1 MLPRVRSLLL
11 PIVLLWSVLSASV
24 LADYG
29 PKDSVVVLTDKNFE
43 KEVLQSPDYWLVEFY
58 APWCGHCKNLEPE
71 YKAAAKKLKKNARLG
86 AVDATVHQAL
96 AQKYQIKGF
105 PTIKEFGAKKKRPR
119 DYQGGRTS
127 RDIVQYVKNSAEA
140 KKLGVGGANVPT
152 LEYAKVHTFLNKKD
166 LPSAIFFGTPKK
178 GKKGGAGKT
187 PKWLGAVAE
196 SFTEGTKKKKKQ
208 LTVQLAFVPGNDDKI
223 ASHLGLTEDQL
234 PAVIY
239 VYPESQKYVVSD
251 VSPLNEA
258 AAKKFIGDALANT
271 ETAQNDET
279 LPSVPQFPSPEVA
292 KKKPAV
298 ALKELDAKSI
308 RKCVAKRGQMCV
320 VVAKED
326 SELVRSLAKKYRR
339 DPFTFLSTKSG
350 TQAFKALSEFVEEGA
365 KENPEVIVVKPGRKV
380 KYSALSGTNDEN
392 VISEFLDKLL
402 DGSSSFSE
410 PSGDLEALEA
420 ALSVGSEAAATHEEL

>member
-1 MLPRVRSLLL
+1 MLPRGRAGGLLL
-11 PIVLLWSVLSASV
+11 QIVLLLSVLATSV

-29 PKDSVVVLTDKNFE
+29 PKDSVVILTDKNFD
-43 KEVLQSPDYWLVEFY
+43 KEVLQSQDYWLVEFY
-58 APWCGHCKNLEPE
+58 APWCGHCKSLEPE

-86 AVDATVHQAL
+86 AVDATAQQAL

-127 RDIVQYVKNSAEA
+127 RDIIQYVKNSAEA
-140 KKLGVGGANVPT
+140 KKLGVGAANVMT
-152 LEYAKVHTFLNKKD
+152 LEYSKVHTFLNKPD

-178 GKKGGAGKT
+178 GKKGGAGKS
-187 PKWLGAVAE
+187 PKWLGTVAE
-196 SFTEGTKKKKKQ
+196 SFTEGKKKKKRP
-208 LTVQLAFVPGNDDKI
+208 TVQLAFVPGNDDKI
-223 ASHLGLTEDQL
+223 SNHFGLTEDQL

-258 AAKKFIGDALANT
+258 AAKKFIGDALTNT
-271 ETAQNDET
+271 ETAQNDEA

-298 ALKELDAKSI
+298 ALKELDAQSVRNCI
-308 RKCVAKRGQMCV
+308 AKRGQMCV
-320 VVAKED
+320 VMAKED
-326 SELVRSLAKKYRR
+326 IELARSLAKKYRR
-339 DPFTFLSTKSG
+339 DPFTFLSSKPDA
-350 TQAFKALSEFVEEGA
+350 QAFKALSGFVGTKAEEGL
-365 KENPEVIVVKPGRKV
+365 EVVVVKPGRKV
-380 KYSALSGTNDEN
+380 KYSALSGTNDES

-402 DGSSSFSE
+402 DGSSSFSV
-410 PSGDLEALEA
+410 PNGDLETLEA
-420 ALSVGSEAAATHEEL
+420 ALSGSDTAAHEEL